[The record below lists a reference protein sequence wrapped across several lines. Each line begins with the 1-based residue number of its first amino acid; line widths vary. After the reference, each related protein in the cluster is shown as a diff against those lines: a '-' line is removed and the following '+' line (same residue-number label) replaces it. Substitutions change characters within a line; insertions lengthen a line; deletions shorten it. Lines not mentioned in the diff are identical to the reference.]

1 MRDLIKR
8 ILKESVS
15 QKLESIEYVGRVST
29 KKMKSLLEGT
39 KYEYID
45 RDLLDLID
53 KTHTYQKQLSNE
65 LNPLL
70 AQYEDKRTKQVKKA
84 YFNIQVDFH
93 FSERTFRK
101 QTFPS
106 DPDFVDIQIDEGI
119 NVVKTNIDD
128 IWKMIYSKKL
138 GYMDVLR
145 LKSINGVNYEI
156 LVRLN
161 TPGKLDKLPIYDI
174 TLFNQIKGKE
184 KNFKKET
191 KIIRTYNPLG

>member
-1 MRDLIKR
+1 MRDLIRK

-15 QKLESIEYVGRVST
+15 QKLESIEYVGRIST

-53 KTHTYQKQLSNE
+53 KTHTYQKQLSKE
-65 LNPLL
+65 ISPLL

-128 IWKMIYSKKL
+128 IWKMISLQKL

-145 LKSINGVNYEI
+145 LKIVNGINYEI
-156 LVRLN
+156 LVSLN

-174 TLFNQIKGKE
+174 TLYNQMKGKGKHFE
-184 KNFKKET
+184 NRKK
-191 KIIRTYNPLG
+191 IVRTYNPIG

>member
-1 MRDLIKR
+1 MRDLIRK
-8 ILKESVS
+8 ILKEDIG
-15 QKLESIEYVGRVST
+15 QKLESIEYIGRISI
-29 KKMKSLLEGT
+29 KKLKSLTEGT
-39 KYEYID
+39 NYEYID
-45 RDLLDLID
+45 KDILDLID
-53 KTHTYQKQLSNE
+53 KTYAYQKKLANE
-65 LNPLL
+65 ISPLL
-70 AQYEDKRTKQVKKA
+70 AQYQDKRTNQIKKA
-84 YFNIQVDFH
+84 YFNVKVDLH

-106 DPDFVDIQIDEGI
+106 DPDFVDIQVDEGI

-156 LVRLN
+156 LVSLN

-174 TLFNQIKGKE
+174 TLYNQIKGKGKHFQKE
-184 KNFKKET
+184 KQILKV
-191 KIIRTYNPLG
+191 YNPIG

>member
-1 MRDLIKR
+1 MRDLIRR
-8 ILKESVS
+8 ILKESVG
-15 QKLESIEYVGRVST
+15 QKLESIEYVGRLSS

-45 RDLLDLID
+45 RDILELIE
-53 KTHTYQKQLSNE
+53 KTHTYQKKLANE

-128 IWKMIYSKKL
+128 IWKMISSKKL

-156 LVRLN
+156 LVSLN
-161 TPGKLDKLPIYDI
+161 SPGKLDKLPIYDI
-174 TLFNQIKGKE
+174 KLYNQMKGKG
-184 KNFKKET
+184 KYFNRET